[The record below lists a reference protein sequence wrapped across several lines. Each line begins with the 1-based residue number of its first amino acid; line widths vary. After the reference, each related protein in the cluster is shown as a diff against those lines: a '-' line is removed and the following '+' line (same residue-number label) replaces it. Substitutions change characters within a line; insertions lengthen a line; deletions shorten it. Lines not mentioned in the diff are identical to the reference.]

1 MTAFGNIFYWP
12 FNCIQLLVERLVFI
26 SCGNQIWDFWQLF
39 FIQQR
44 VKQLLG
50 KRTHNHATRSLTNAP
65 LKCLCPL
72 ACWKHSLRSCEDLI
86 IAALH
91 KGKACIFVLVFCSL
105 MKLMT
110 CSRRPYNKYC
120 VAPEDWNSI
129 FSFFVRSFLFTL
141 SVYLRIAT
149 VPA

>member
-1 MTAFGNIFYWP
+1 MTAFRNIFYWP
-12 FNCIQLLVERLVFI
+12 FNCMQLLVERLVFI

-50 KRTHNHATRSLTNAP
+50 KRTHNHATRSLKNAP
-65 LKCLCPL
+65 LKCLCPK
-72 ACWKHSLRSCEDLI
+72 ASWKHSLRSCEKLI
-86 IAALH
+86 TAILH
-91 KGKACIFVLVFCSL
+91 KGKAYIFFLLFCSL
-105 MKLMT
+105 MKLMN
-110 CSRRPYNKYC
+110 CSRRPYNKYY
-120 VAPEDWNSI
+120 VAPEDSNGN
-129 FSFFVRSFLFTL
+129 FSFFVRSFLFIL